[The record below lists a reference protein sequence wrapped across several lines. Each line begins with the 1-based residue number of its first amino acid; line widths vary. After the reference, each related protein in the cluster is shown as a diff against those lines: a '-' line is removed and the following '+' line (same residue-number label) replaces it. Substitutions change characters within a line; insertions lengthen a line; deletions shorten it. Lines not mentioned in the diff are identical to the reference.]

1 MLGDEAIL
9 RRAQAAG
16 LLADLGDR
24 EALPAIVGLLA
35 DRDVCR
41 AALDAIARLGAREH
55 HQVVAALLDHPVER
69 TRVAAARCLE
79 ALKATEA
86 VPALAAKMRTG
97 EMFTVRFA
105 CEDVLV
111 SLGEAAAPVLRELAR
126 GSPDPIAK
134 RHGIRALGRMA
145 DPFSLF
151 LLRELLAHEDWRVR
165 YEAAGALGAFI
176 TKDPLSAPVARAA
189 LADRA
194 GTEENPF
201 VKSRLSALLR

>member
-1 MLGDEAIL
+1 
-9 RRAQAAG
+9 
-16 LLADLGDR
+16 
-24 EALPAIVGLLA
+24 
-35 DRDVCR
+35 
-41 AALDAIARLGAREH
+41 
-55 HQVVAALLDHPVER
+55 
-69 TRVAAARCLE
+69 
-79 ALKATEA
+79 
-86 VPALAAKMRTG
+86 
-97 EMFTVRFA
+97 MFTVRFA